1 MIYWLKKTI
10 YIIFSVAIMSVSINI
25 FLGPHNIAAG
35 GLTGLSIILESA
47 FGFNRSVVVLIFNM
61 LILVCAFIFLG
72 KRIFFNTV
80 IGAAMLPIFMELVP
94 KYTLVGDVM
103 LSMIVGSVLFG
114 ISVAILYA
122 NHASTGGTSIPPLIL
137 KKYFNIN
144 PSIGLF
150 ITDSIVV
157 ILTLF
162 VFSIDSFFYAV
173 FSIFITSVTMNY
185 IETGLNRKKTV
196 FIISNEKEAI
206 LHELL
211 HTLDMGVTVIPV
223 SGGYTGENM
232 EMLMV
237 TLESRDYQQV
247 IELVDKYDKK
257 AFMITGTISDVHGLG
272 FTYESGSI

>member
-80 IGAAMLPIFMELVP
+80 IGAALLPIFMELVP

-223 SGGYTGENM
+223 SGGYTEENM

-257 AFMITGTISDVHGLG
+257 AFMITSTISDVHGLG

>member
-1 MIYWLKKTI
+1 L
-10 YIIFSVAIMSVSINI
+10 
-25 FLGPHNIAAG
+25 
-35 GLTGLSIILESA
+35 
-47 FGFNRSVVVLIFNM
+47 
-61 LILVCAFIFLG
+61 
-72 KRIFFNTV
+72 
-80 IGAAMLPIFMELVP
+80 LPIFMELVP

-196 FIISNEKEAI
+196 FIISIEKEAI

-211 HTLDMGVTVIPV
+211 HTLDMGATVIPV

-257 AFMITGTISDVHGLG
+257 AFMITSTISDVHGLG

>member
-80 IGAAMLPIFMELVP
+80 IGAALLPIFMELVP

-157 ILTLF
+157 MLTLF

-223 SGGYTGENM
+223 SGGYTRENM

-257 AFMITGTISDVHGLG
+257 AFMITSTISDVHGLG

>member
-223 SGGYTGENM
+223 SGGYTRENM

-257 AFMITGTISDVHGLG
+257 AFMITSTISDVHGLG

>member
-80 IGAAMLPIFMELVP
+80 IGAALLPIFMELVP

-257 AFMITGTISDVHGLG
+257 AFMITSTISDVHGLG

>member
-80 IGAAMLPIFMELVP
+80 IGAALLPIFMELVP

-196 FIISNEKEAI
+196 FIISIEKEAI

-257 AFMITGTISDVHGLG
+257 AFMITSTISDVHGLG

>member
-223 SGGYTGENM
+223 SGGYTEENM

-257 AFMITGTISDVHGLG
+257 AFMITSTISDVHGLG

>member
-80 IGAAMLPIFMELVP
+80 IGAALLPIFMELVP

-206 LHELL
+206 LHEIL

-257 AFMITGTISDVHGLG
+257 AFMITSTISDVHGLG

>member
-80 IGAAMLPIFMELVP
+80 IGAALLPIFMELVP

-223 SGGYTGENM
+223 SGGYTRENM

-257 AFMITGTISDVHGLG
+257 AFMITSTISDVHGLG